1 MPVRRALGWTGWTL
15 GAGLAVIAAFVAAP
29 LPPGLLDYRAVA
41 SVRVMDREGGL
52 LRELS
57 SRADGRSHPAAA
69 AELPAHVRAAF
80 LAAEDAG
87 FHRHLGVSP
96 TAIARAAWQNAKA
109 GRVVAGGSTVTQQL
123 ARTLVPRPR
132 TLWGKVQEAAWA
144 LRLEAHLSKEEILV
158 QYLNRVPFGNNTFGV
173 EAAAGLY
180 FGRRAAALSHAQ
192 AAVLAS
198 LPRGPT
204 AYSPWRHRERLE
216 RRYRWVLGRMVRTGA
231 LTGEQAALA
240 SAEPLELQSFERRF
254 RAPHFVEFVASHLE
268 SWGLGDAVRV
278 ETTLDPLLQAHVETV
293 VEEEL
298 ARLAERQ
305 VSSAAVLVL
314 DNATGEVLAYQGSRS
329 FFDGESGGQ
338 NDGIQMRRQPGSALK
353 PFAYG
358 EAFTAGY
365 TPASVLADLESAFA
379 AEQGTYTPQ
388 NYDRRLHGPVRA
400 REALGSSFN
409 VPAVKIAEALGP
421 DRLLSTLHRAG
432 FASLRQGPEHYGL
445 GLVLGNG
452 EVSAWELARA
462 YRGLADGGLLRPLVP
477 VRRAWAADGRDLPV
491 RRELAPRRFL
501 PPEAA
506 ALVTDIL
513 ADNDARARAFGLD
526 NALRLPFPTAAK
538 TGTSKG
544 YSDNW
549 TAGFT
554 HERTAVAWAGNFD
567 GAPMVQVS
575 GITGAGPLFRR
586 ALERSMQDVVPSPL
600 VEGRLLESATLCPVS
615 GLRAGP
621 DCPGRMEERFAKGSS
636 PTAPCAV
643 HRRLAEIL
651 PAELAERCRALA
663 DVGGRVADL
672 GPEYDEWVRAEG
684 LAAEPWL
691 LRECTG
697 TRTGAVAVSPRV
709 LSPAEGDE
717 YLLFPDMPAADQS
730 IPVRLRA
737 PGEQRLELKLDGVRI
752 AELGPPFTGRI
763 PATRGEHQL
772 AVHRPGDALPLTAV
786 RFRVRTERTRQP
798 P

>member
-1 MPVRRALGWTGWTL
+1 MLPVRRVFPVLAWALG
-15 GAGLAVIAAFVAAP
+15 AALAVLAAFVAAP
-29 LPPGLLDYRAVA
+29 LPPGLLDYRPVA
-41 SVRVMDREGGL
+41 SVRVLDREGGL

-57 SRADGRSHPAAA
+57 SRADGRSHPATP
-69 AELPAHVRAAF
+69 AELPPYVRAAF

-96 TAIARAAWQNAKA
+96 TAIVRAAFQNVKA
-109 GRVVAGGSTVTQQL
+109 GRVVAGGSTVTQQI

-144 LRLEAHLSKEEILV
+144 LRLEAHLTKEEILV

-216 RRYRWVLGRMVRTGA
+216 RRYRWVLGRMVQTGA
-231 LTGEQAALA
+231 LTDEQARAAA
-240 SAEPLELQSFERRF
+240 SEPLELQSFERRF
-254 RAPHFVEFVASHLE
+254 RAPHFVEYVASHLE
-268 SWGLGDAVRV
+268 AWGLGEAVRV
-278 ETTLDPLLQAHVETV
+278 ETTLDPALQAHVETV
-293 VEEEL
+293 VSEEL
-298 ARLAERQ
+298 ARLSERQ
-305 VSSAAVLVL
+305 VSSAAVVVL

-329 FFDGESGGQ
+329 FFDLESGGQ

-365 TPASVLADLESAFA
+365 TSASVLADLASAFA

-462 YRGLADGGLLRPLVP
+462 YRGLADGGLVRPVVP
-477 VRRAWAADGRDLPV
+477 VRRAWAADGRELPV
-491 RRELAPRRFL
+491 RRELEPRRFL

-526 NALRLPFPTAAK
+526 NALRLPFPAAAK

-554 HERTAVAWAGNFD
+554 RERTVVAWAGNFD

-586 ALERSMQDVVPSPL
+586 VLERSMRDLVPSPL
-600 VEGRLLESATLCPVS
+600 VDARLLESATLCPVS

-621 DCPGRMEERFAKGSS
+621 DCPGRMEECFAKG
-636 PTAPCAV
+636 TAPRSPCSV

-651 PAELAERCRALA
+651 PAGLADRCRALA
-663 DVGGRVADL
+663 DAGGRVADL

-697 TRTGAVAVSPRV
+697 IRTGVGESSPRV
-709 LSPAEGDE
+709 LSPGDGDE

-737 PGEQRLELKLDGVRI
+737 PGERRLELRLDGTAVS
-752 AELGPPFTGRI
+752 ELGPPFNGRL
-763 PATRGEHQL
+763 PATQGEHHL
-772 AVHRPGDALPLTAV
+772 TVHRPGDSAPLTGV
-786 RFRVRTERTRQP
+786 RFRVRTERSR
-798 P
+798 